1 MIRKPKTK
9 DRISKDSQ
17 FEAERLACWS
27 CWSPCEDSPDRI
39 ELQPKKKKK
48 NQNPNSKN
56 RDRSKPKIW

>member
-1 MIRKPKTK
+1 MDPNIKKKKSMIRKPETK

-39 ELQPKKKKK
+39 EL
-48 NQNPNSKN
+48 
-56 RDRSKPKIW
+56 